1 MMVVL
6 NGVVINNVLNFLVNF
21 VFEVYNGFI
30 LGYFSGVLDIKF
42 MLFVFINNFE
52 LFKEMIFL

>member
-42 MLFVFINNFE
+42 MLFVFNNNFE
-52 LFKEMIFL
+52 LFKEMVFL